1 MRKYAAAR
9 AWHSMG
15 MNRRTLLGAASGAL
29 AATLLPT
36 APAAAAQSEP
46 LRVPPGGKITVA
58 FIVTDGAN
66 VMDLAG
72 PWETFQDVVLSDGSG
87 PFQLTTVS
95 DATQPLSMTAGLRIV
110 PAYDFWSAPKAD
122 VVVLGAQRGHSDAM
136 LSYIRDAHSRGAV
149 VMSVCTGA
157 FKLAMTG
164 LLDGKRAT
172 THHEFYDKFA
182 TQFPS
187 VHLVRGERFV
197 DDGSIITA
205 GGLTS
210 GISAALH
217 VVSRYFD
224 APTSANVAKYMEFV
238 PTARPA

>member
-1 MRKYAAAR
+1 ML
-9 AWHSMG
+9 
-15 MNRRTLLGAASGAL
+15 LLGTASGAL
-29 AATLLPT
+29 AATLPPIAGAVELSYPPLPV
-36 APAAAAQSEP
+36 PA
-46 LRVPPGGKITVA
+46 GGKITAA

-66 VMDLAG
+66 VMDVAG
-72 PWETFQDVVLSDGSG
+72 PWETFQDVSLADGSN
-87 PFQLTTVS
+87 PFQLMTVS
-95 DATQPLSMTAGLRIV
+95 DSTQPLYMTAGLRIV
-110 PAYDFWSAPKAD
+110 PAYDFSSAPKAD
-122 VVVLGAQRGHSDAM
+122 IVVLGAQRGHSDAM
-136 LSYIRDAHSRGAV
+136 LAYIRDAHARGAV

-182 TQFPS
+182 AQFPN
-187 VHLVRGERFV
+187 VRLVRGERFV

-217 VVSRYFD
+217 VVARYFNST
-224 APTSANVAKYMEFV
+224 TSASVARYMEFV